1 MKKLKRI
8 AASIIAMHMLMGT
21 AFAETDTMT
30 YKANMENGEVTVEEK
45 NLIGEIDNSN
55 LEVNVIKQQG
65 ETRTTIFTGK
75 LKDYD
80 NGRWINLDFSEIQF
94 ALIFDW
100 DTMENEAICIV
111 PITENSS
118 KSDIETKIDFDASKT
133 IYQNS
138 VARTTSGDIKADI
151 SLLYDNSYS
160 ECVLNAGEDLTA
172 EVKVE
177 NLNSESAADVSVML
191 ALYDEHSKLIGIK
204 MDSKSIAAS
213 GTDTIKPTITVS
225 SDNTAASAKVMIWG
239 SSNMMPYTN
248 AITLTVTGSDFFGD
262 DYNLAVNMEG
272 RNSANGMIN
281 SENDIDIFEFKAL
294 KDGLYTFESYG
305 QTDTYASLSNK
316 TSPTTI
322 IKSDDNGGADNNFR
336 ISATLEANNSYYLK
350 VGGHGTGK
358 YRLVSNYAIGN
369 VFGTVSPVKAT
380 GDAEFDKIIES
391 KCSLYTFDSNDFV
404 AQMHLQEY
412 TSENDE
418 YARFS
423 LIGVSAGEYLVK
435 TSRPGYLSRYSKITL
450 NDNAVDL
457 GTKVLIAGDVNDDGI
472 VDTNDLT
479 LLRAALNSAYGDS
492 NYTVNAD
499 FNGDKVIDST
509 DESLL
514 NSNVGK
520 TSNDYNENVNY
531 ITFGVTVNNYN
542 AVISGKAQAAS
553 TVSCSVYRGDIL
565 VSDENL
571 TCGADG
577 SFETEVELTQTG
589 TYTIVITSDNR
600 AFDAVKSIDCN

>member
-1 MKKLKRI
+1 M
-8 AASIIAMHMLMGT
+8 
-21 AFAETDTMT
+21 
-30 YKANMENGEVTVEEK
+30 
-45 NLIGEIDNSN
+45 
-55 LEVNVIKQQG
+55 
-65 ETRTTIFTGK
+65 
-75 LKDYD
+75 
-80 NGRWINLDFSEIQF
+80 
-94 ALIFDW
+94 
-100 DTMENEAICIV
+100 
-111 PITENSS
+111 
-118 KSDIETKIDFDASKT
+118 
-133 IYQNS
+133 
-138 VARTTSGDIKADI
+138 
-151 SLLYDNSYS
+151 
-160 ECVLNAGEDLTA
+160 LNAGEDLTA

-213 GTDTIKPTITVS
+213 GTDTIKPTITVP

-281 SENDIDIFEFKAL
+281 SDNDIDIFEFKAL

-369 VFGTVSPVKAT
+369 VFGTISPVKAT
-380 GDAEFDKIIES
+380 GDAEFDKLIES

-472 VDTNDLT
+472 VDANDLT

-509 DESLL
+509 DESIL

-600 AFDAVKSIDCN
+600 AFDAVKSIECN

>member
-1 MKKLKRI
+1 MKKRILII
-8 AASIIAMHMLMGT
+8 AAALLLSVNSVFAQNIID
-21 AFAETDTMT
+21 TD
-30 YKANMENGEVTVEEK
+30 NSVSVSEK
-45 NLIGEIDNSN
+45 SDVFKIDNSDLQVDVFQYTDGN
-55 LEVNVIKQQG
+55 A
-65 ETRTTIFTGK
+65 ETIYSGLLGGYAEGK
-75 LKDYD
+75 WRY
-80 NGRWINLDFSEIQF
+80 LDFSEVQLWTIV
-94 ALIFDW
+94 DW
-100 DTMENEAICIV
+100 NSTEDKYICII
-111 PITENSS
+111 PIISDNS
-118 KSDIETKIDFDASKT
+118 KSDMDT
-133 IYQNS
+133 IVDSEANKGVYQKS
-138 VARTTSGDIKADI
+138 VAQVTSGDISADI

-172 EVKVE
+172 EVKLE

-204 MDSKSIAAS
+204 MDSKSIVAS
-213 GTDTIKPTITVS
+213 GTDTIKPTITVP

-380 GDAEFDKIIES
+380 GDAEFDELIES
-391 KCSLYTFDSNDFV
+391 KCGLYTFDSNDFV

-472 VDTNDLT
+472 IDTNDLT

-509 DESLL
+509 DESIL

-600 AFDAVKSIDCN
+600 AFDAVKSIECN

>member
-1 MKKLKRI
+1 MFYQKHFHFKQKRKENNMQKLKRI

-21 AFAETDTMT
+21 AFAETDTLT
-30 YKANMENGEVTVEEK
+30 YKAKMENGEVTVEEK

-100 DTMENEAICIV
+100 DTMENEAIYIV
-111 PITENSS
+111 PITESSS
-118 KSDIETKIDFDASKT
+118 KSDTDIKIDSDANKT
-133 IYQNS
+133 VYQNS

-213 GTDTIKPTITVS
+213 GTDTIKPTITVP

-281 SENDIDIFEFKAL
+281 SDNDIDIFEFKAL

-322 IKSDDNGGADNNFR
+322 IKSM
-336 ISATLEANNSYYLK
+336 S
-350 VGGHGTGK
+350 
-358 YRLVSNYAIGN
+358 
-369 VFGTVSPVKAT
+369 
-380 GDAEFDKIIES
+380 
-391 KCSLYTFDSNDFV
+391 
-404 AQMHLQEY
+404 
-412 TSENDE
+412 
-418 YARFS
+418 
-423 LIGVSAGEYLVK
+423 
-435 TSRPGYLSRYSKITL
+435 
-450 NDNAVDL
+450 
-457 GTKVLIAGDVNDDGI
+457 
-472 VDTNDLT
+472 
-479 LLRAALNSAYGDS
+479 
-492 NYTVNAD
+492 
-499 FNGDKVIDST
+499 
-509 DESLL
+509 
-514 NSNVGK
+514 
-520 TSNDYNENVNY
+520 
-531 ITFGVTVNNYN
+531 
-542 AVISGKAQAAS
+542 
-553 TVSCSVYRGDIL
+553 
-565 VSDENL
+565 
-571 TCGADG
+571 
-577 SFETEVELTQTG
+577 
-589 TYTIVITSDNR
+589 
-600 AFDAVKSIDCN
+600 

>member
-1 MKKLKRI
+1 MKKRILII
-8 AASIIAMHMLMGT
+8 AAALLLSVNSVFAQNSID
-21 AFAETDTMT
+21 TD
-30 YKANMENGEVTVEEK
+30 NSVSVSEK
-45 NLIGEIDNSN
+45 SDVFKIDNSDLQVDVFQYTDGN
-55 LEVNVIKQQG
+55 A
-65 ETRTTIFTGK
+65 ETIYSGLLGGYAEGK
-75 LKDYD
+75 WRY
-80 NGRWINLDFSEIQF
+80 LDFSEVQLWTIV
-94 ALIFDW
+94 DW
-100 DTMENEAICIV
+100 NSTEDKYICII
-111 PITENSS
+111 PIISDNS
-118 KSDIETKIDFDASKT
+118 KSDMDT
-133 IYQNS
+133 IVDSEANKGVYQKS
-138 VARTTSGDIKADI
+138 VAQVTSGDISADI

-172 EVKVE
+172 EVKLE

-204 MDSKSIAAS
+204 MDSKSIVAS
-213 GTDTIKPTITVS
+213 GTDTIKPTITVP

-380 GDAEFDKIIES
+380 GDAEFDELIES
-391 KCSLYTFDSNDFV
+391 KCGLYTFDSNDFV

-472 VDTNDLT
+472 IDTNDLT

-509 DESLL
+509 DESIL

-600 AFDAVKSIDCN
+600 AFDAVKSIECN